1 MRTHTYIYAIYVCM
15 YLVLSTTDQ
24 AKAVEEVT
32 QHVSE
37 TTSEDSEQ
45 NVGETTR
52 GRNDCILATLC

>member
-1 MRTHTYIYAIYVCM
+1 M

-24 AKAVEEVT
+24 AKAVGEVT

-52 GRNDCILATLC
+52 TRNDCILATLYYPI